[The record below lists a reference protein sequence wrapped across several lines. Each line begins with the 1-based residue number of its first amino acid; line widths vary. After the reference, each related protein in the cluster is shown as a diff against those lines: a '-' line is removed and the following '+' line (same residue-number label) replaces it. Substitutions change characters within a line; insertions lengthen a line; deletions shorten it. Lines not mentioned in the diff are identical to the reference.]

1 MTRRNSGNRK
11 TQKNN
16 SIGLEVLESINRSHE
31 KGSQQH
37 LQALIRNA
45 LVVLSSRKGSTP
57 PEIRAC
63 IMQSKSFKLKK
74 FPTKLKKVL
83 QKGFV
88 GLVRVPSLNSNRG
101 QAFNFKRTR
110 FKLKQPTPTVSEA
123 AAITDKDTSGAAS
136 HIYIDREGDRNSHTE
151 EAERDGPVL
160 GDLRA
165 QIEAV
170 KAAFAR

>member
-1 MTRRNSGNRK
+1 MTRRKRK
-11 TQKNN
+11 KQKNN
-16 SIGLEVLESINRSHE
+16 SIGLEQLESINRSHE

-37 LQALIRNA
+37 LQALIKNA

-110 FKLKQPTPTVSEA
+110 FKLISKQPSPVFLA
-123 AAITDKDTSGAAS
+123 AATTDKDTSGAAS
-136 HIYIDREGDRNSHTE
+136 QIYIDREGDRNSHTE
-151 EAERDGPVL
+151 EAGKDGPVL

>member
-1 MTRRNSGNRK
+1 MTRRNAGNRK
-11 TQKNN
+11 KNKLHLD
-16 SIGLEVLESINRSHE
+16 SELLESINRSHE

-110 FKLKQPTPTVSEA
+110 FKLKQSTPVSEA
-123 AAITDKDTSGAAS
+123 AATTDKDTSGTAS
-136 HIYIDREGDRNSHTE
+136 HIYIDREGDRNSLAE

>member
-110 FKLKQPTPTVSEA
+110 FKLKLPTFA
-123 AAITDKDTSGAAS
+123 AAITDKDTSGTAS
-136 HIYIDREGDRNSHTE
+136 HIYIDREGDRNSLTE

-165 QIEAV
+165 HIEAV

>member
-1 MTRRNSGNRK
+1 MTRRNARNRK
-11 TQKNN
+11 KNKLHLD
-16 SIGLEVLESINRSHE
+16 SELLESINRSHE

-110 FKLKQPTPTVSEA
+110 FKL
-123 AAITDKDTSGAAS
+123 ITDKDTSGTAS
-136 HIYIDREGDRNSHTE
+136 HIYIDREGDRNSLTE

>member
-1 MTRRNSGNRK
+1 
-11 TQKNN
+11 QKNN
-16 SIGLEVLESINRSHE
+16 SIGLELLESINRSHE

-110 FKLKQPTPTVSEA
+110 FKLKLPTFA